1 MQVDMKDTVSRVVGS
16 QFIFRFDFQLNFQ
29 QLLFY
34 ADLLVSIF
42 ALVQTPHD
50 YEAIYMVHELS

>member
-1 MQVDMKDTVSRVVGS
+1 MNTGSRVAGS
-16 QFIFRFDFQLNFQ
+16 QFIFRFDFQLSFQ

-50 YEAIYMVHELS
+50 YEAMYMVHGLS

>member
-1 MQVDMKDTVSRVVGS
+1 MKDTGSRVVGS
-16 QFIFRFDFQLNFQ
+16 QFIFCFDFQLNFQ

-42 ALVQTPHD
+42 VLVQTPHD
-50 YEAIYMVHELS
+50 YEAMYMVHGLS